1 MTSSECYDLIRRGVD
16 IEVPGLEVYY
26 DKVVLELRERATATR
41 SSSRVTRIDYCT
53 QHQLNPVSSMAAS
66 AQHVQPQSRGSEPI
80 WSPRRGR
87 PHWRKYIE
95 HHIDFKHYSPTDER
109 ESVQKKTFQK
119 WVNSHLVRVGHRIGD
134 LYVDMRDGKMLIKLL
149 EVLSG
154 ERLPRPTKGKMRIHC
169 LENVDKALQFLR
181 EQRVHLEN
189 MGSHDIV
196 DGNPRLNLGLIWTI
210 ILRFQI
216 QDITIEETDNKE
228 TKSAKDALLLWCQ
241 MKTAGY
247 NNVNVR
253 NFTTSWRDGL
263 AFNAIIHKHRPD
275 LIQFEKLHRSNPMH
289 NLNNAFNVAEEK
301 LGLTKLLDAEEITKK
316 ISKLKQETV
325 QGKRIGKVVGIAM
338 ENDAMVQEYESLTS
352 DLLQWIE
359 RTIEALGDRTFANS
373 LEGVRQQ
380 LIQFANYRTV
390 EKPPKFVEKGNLE
403 VLLFT
408 LQSRMRAANQ
418 KPYTP
423 REGKMIHDINR
434 AWERLEKSEHER
446 ELALR
451 EELIRQEKLEQLAA
465 RFNRKAQM
473 RETWLSE
480 NQRLVSQD
488 NFGFDLAAVEAAAK
502 KHEAIETDIFAY
514 HDMER
519 VMARRDNVLRLW
531 AYLLELLRAR
541 RARLE
546 LSLQLQQNFQEMLYI
561 LDSMEEIKLRLLTDD
576 YGKHLMGVEDLL
588 QKHALVVVGQSQR
601 FLEQEEGG
609 YRPCDPAITVE
620 RIQQLENAYAE
631 LVHLAVERRKRLE
644 DSRKLWQFY
653 WDMADEENWIKEK
666 EQIVSVDDIGH
677 DLTTVYLLISKHKAL
692 EADVAAHEP
701 QLMSVAGVGDEL
713 VSQGHFGADRIQ
725 ERLRDILSQW
735 NHLLDVASLRKNRLD
750 AAVRYHQLVSSEDTG
765 VDEAQVQSLLKKH
778 KDVTDE
784 LKNYAN
790 VIQQLKQQASELS
803 PEDASS
809 TEVLERLAAIDARH
823 GELAELARL
832 RKQRLLDALSLF
844 KLLAEADAADQWI
857 AEKDRMLDTML
868 PPKDIDDVE
877 IMKHRYDGF
886 DKEMN
891 ANASRVAVVNQLARQ
906 LVHVEHPQAPRIQER
921 QARLNAAWGQLR
933 DKAEA
938 KKDELKS
945 AQGVQTFHIE
955 CRETV
960 SWIEDKKRILQQTD
974 NLEMDLNGVMT
985 LQRRLSG
992 MERDLAAI
1000 QARISSLEGEANAI
1014 EEEHPE
1020 EAALIRER
1028 VLKERDSKLEEAGD
1042 LHRFLRS
1049 VDHFQAWLTKTQTD
1063 VASEDTPSSLAEAEK
1078 LLSQHQTIKEEIDNY
1093 RDEYA
1098 KMMEYGEKIT
1108 AEPSTQDDPQYM
1120 FLRERLKALREGWA
1134 ELQQMW
1140 ENRQQLLAQSLEL
1153 QLLQRDAR
1161 QAEVLL
1167 THQEL
1172 RLAKTEPPTNLE
1184 QAENMIKEHE
1194 AFLTTMEANDD
1205 KINSVVQF
1213 ANRLVEE
1220 KHFDADKIQRKA
1232 DNIEQRRAAN
1242 REKAVQQMEKLQD
1255 QLQLHQFLQDCDEL
1269 GEWVQ
1274 EKNVTAQDD
1283 TYRSAKTIHSKWTR
1297 HQAFEAEIAANKE
1310 RLFAVQNAAEDL
1322 MKQKPEFAEV
1332 ISPKMSELQ
1341 DQFENLQ
1348 TTTKDKGERLFD
1360 ANREVLIHQTCDD
1373 IDSWMNELEKQI
1385 ENTDT
1390 GTDLASVNI
1399 LMQKQQMIETQMAVK
1414 AKQVTELETQAE
1426 YLQKTV
1432 PDKMD
1437 EIKEKKKLVEHRFEQ
1452 LKAPLLDRQRQLAK
1466 KKEAFQFRRDVE
1478 DENLWVHEKMPLATS
1493 TDYGNSLFNVQMLQK
1508 KNQSLKTETDN
1519 HEPHA
1524 IEQRK
1529 NNLAQWE
1536 KAQQYLFDAN
1546 EAEAW
1551 MSEQELYMMVEDRGK
1566 DEISA
1571 QNLMKKHEIL
1581 EQAVDD
1587 YAQTI
1592 RQLGETVR
1600 QLTSEEHPLSEQIS
1614 VKQSQVDKLYAGL
1627 KDLAGERRAK
1637 LDEALRLFQLSREV
1651 DDLEQWITERELV
1664 ASSQELGQDYD
1675 HVTLLWERFKEF
1687 ARETQAVGSER
1698 VATAERIA
1706 DQMIGMGHSD
1716 NATIAQW
1723 KEGLK
1728 ETWQDLL
1735 ELIETRT
1742 QREGARRQRRAR
1754 PRRAQRRRAAT
1765 QAPHLHAGPHH
1776 AAAPVRASETARGV
1790 SDELGRDALSVG
1802 ALQRKQLLHTRD
1814 VSGVELL
1821 MNNHQ
1826 SLKAEI
1832 DTRED
1837 NFSACISLGKELLS
1851 RQHYAATDIKE
1862 KLLQLT
1868 NQRNAL
1874 LRRWEERWEN
1884 LQLSE
1889 SSELGHTID
1898 EVESLIK
1905 KHEAFEKSAAAQEDR
1920 FSALQRLTTLELREA
1935 TLWPS
1940 VQPWDKYDESTFT
1953 FQPPPPMKR
1962 NSLPSVYNYPNEPPV
1977 GAVVKEIIHKSG
1989 KYKMTEQIQP
1999 RQLTLDFSKQFAP
2012 NDSYLWTKVGNNSL
2026 STISEFSSPPI
2037 SPLKRNTL
2045 TPDIYS
2051 SVFFEYPA
2059 ESENN
2064 PCSISLSC
2072 IDFILWERLS
2082 SLHIFPNVSLLRHAS
2097 SSSSK
2102 SGSIKR
2108 FFRKWSRKSKTPEPD
2123 SVSDVAVLSL
2133 PGLTSSNKAVN
2144 DLGKDVKTI
2153 PLNSSLILLA
2163 QTRTLLYPE
2172 AEWYYTYLDSFEVK
2186 EMKRRQ
2192 EAAEAAEREKR
2203 EREAAEAA
2211 AAAAAKD
2218 QHVVSHAEASPRP
2231 ATPPAAP
2238 VPAPALTPTP
2248 PPASAAVERPGP
2260 SKQTPAK
2267 PARLSTAGSSSSPA
2281 TPSSSGKVK
2290 SRSRSKSPF
2299 RSFRWKTAKKL
2310 LAGAHHSDDEE
2321 GASPASED
2329 EGVEGTLVRK
2339 HEWESAAKRASN
2351 RSWDKVYVVA
2361 KDGRMSFYKDQKAY
2375 KSAPDQCWR
2384 GEAPLDLNGAVVE
2397 VAANYTKKKHVFRL
2411 RLAMGAEFL
2420 LQAHDDSE
2428 MSWWLEAL
2436 RARTAAPASRSHTLP
2451 APSKDEPKRRS
2462 FFTLK
2467 KKSCFTNFL
2476 HIEPLPPRSIPICRK
2491 LLDESKRRSFT
2502 LKKKFFGDNGGPIT
2516 IWDNSTE
2523 ELPRFWAEPI
2533 SRSYHEEVGMVE
2545 AEKIRSAEQLMEE
2558 NRTQDRI
2565 VASIAPI
2572 ALPEGIEL
2580 FMTFDGETGV
2590 AAGYGR
2596 TSDLSHVALR
2606 IVSTFYCRSVFGFT
2620 VTEWNMCTDGLG
2632 GVGDMTVPNL
2642 PNIFLIGFALL
2653 ALTAAYEDVVVEYH
2667 DSIVIPNAARIKAEK
2682 ERIFAQQGEVQ
2693 HSDGRIVGGAV
2704 SAVGAHPYL
2713 VKSLVTCCSSLLSQN
2728 SLVTAAH
2735 CWLDTRQQAWQF
2747 TVVLGSNWLYTGGTR
2762 IATSNVVMSQCNPFT
2777 PPSLANDVAMIY
2789 LLTNVWYSDTIQP
2802 IALPSTSQLWETFAG
2817 EWAIAAGYGKTSEA
2831 QTGIS
2836 TNSITSHV
2844 NIQVISVAQC
2854 QAVFG
2859 NWALASNICTNDAG
2873 VVGICSGDSGGPLH
2887 INHWGQNILGGL
2899 LINLLS
2905 GGLSACGSSLISQN
2919 RAVTAAHCWFD
2930 GWNQAWQFT
2939 IALGTNM
2946 LFYGGTRIATSQVV
2960 LHPQWNTATLA
2971 NDVAVIYLPQNVW
2984 YSNTIQP
2991 IALPSSSQLWETFVG
3006 EWAVAAGYG
3015 KTNDAQTGVSTNSV
3029 ISHVNIQVISVAQCQ
3044 AVFGSWAL
3052 ASNICTNGAGGV
3064 GICSGDSGGPLY
3076 INRWGQNI
3084 LVGISSFVAAAGCQL
3099 GHPSAFARVTSFHSF
3114 ITQNM

>member
-1 MTSSECYDLIRRGVD
+1 MTTDISVSRWDPSIGHGQEIIDEFEYDGGNSSSRLYERSRIKALAAECQSRSAGDMTSTECYDLIKRGVD

-26 DKVVLELRERATATR
+26 DKVVSELRGLCHLLFVPR
-41 SSSRVTRIDYCT
+41 SVLVRHYKCDLEFDIRLV
-53 QHQLNPVSSMAAS
+53 LPVSTVLSS
-66 AQHVQPQSRGSEPI
+66 ALFALGVAMKKRARAHGEAPPWLWTRPPPPL
-80 WSPRRGR
+80 WSPLRGR
-87 PHWRKYIE
+87 PHWRLLY
-95 HHIDFKHYSPTDER
+95 ER
-109 ESVQKKTFQK
+109 ENVQKKTFQK
-119 WVNSHLVRVGHRIGD
+119 WVNSHLVRVGCRIGD
-134 LYVDMRDGKMLIKLL
+134 LYVDMRDGKMLIRLL

-196 DGNPRLNLGLIWTI
+196 DGNPRLSLGLIWTI

-275 LIQFEKLHRSNPMH
+275 LVQFEKLHRNNPMH

-301 LGLTKLLDAEEITKK
+301 LGLTKLLDAEDIAVDHPDEKSIITYVVTYYHYF
-316 ISKLKQETV
+316 SKLKQETV

-338 ENDAMVQEYESLTS
+338 ENDKMMMEYESLTS

-418 KPYTP
+418 RPYAP
-423 REGKMIHDINR
+423 REGRMIHDINR
-434 AWERLEKSEHER
+434 AWERLEKAEHER

-514 HDMER
+514 EERVQAVVAVCSELQAERYHDMER
-519 VMARRDNVLRLW
+519 VCARRDNVLRLW

-561 LDSMEEIKLRLLTDD
+561 LDSMEEIKMRLLTDD

-588 QKHALVVVGQSQR
+588 QKHALVEADINVLGERVKVVVGQSQR

-666 EQIVSVDDIGH
+666 DQIVSVDDIGH

-692 EADVAAHEP
+692 QADVSAHET
-701 QLMSVAGVGDEL
+701 QLMSVAAVGDEL

-735 NHLLDVASLRKNRLD
+735 NHLLDVVALRKNRLD
-750 AAVRYHQLVSSEDTG
+750 AAVRYHQLFADADDIDNWMLDTLRLVSSEDTG

-809 TEVLERLAAIDARH
+809 AEVSARLAAIDARH
-823 GELAELARL
+823 GELAALARL

-857 AEKDRMLDTML
+857 AEKHRMLDTVL

-906 LVHVEHPQAPRIQER
+906 LIHVEHPQAPRIQER
-921 QARLNAAWGQLR
+921 QAALNHAWSTLR
-933 DKAEA
+933 EKAEA
-938 KKDELKS
+938 KKDELKA

-1000 QARISSLEGEANAI
+1000 QARIASLEAEASAI
-1014 EEEHPE
+1014 EGTHPE
-1020 EAALIRER
+1020 DAQLIRDRIAHINDNWEQLTHM
-1028 VLKERDSKLEEAGD
+1028 LKERDSKLEEAGD

-1063 VASEDTPSSLAEAEK
+1063 VASEDIPSSLSEAEK

-1093 RDEYA
+1093 KDEYA

-1167 THQEL
+1167 AHQEH

-1220 KHFDADKIQRKA
+1220 RHFDADKIQRKA
-1232 DNIEQRRAAN
+1232 ENIDSRRSAN
-1242 REKAVQQMEKLQD
+1242 REKALQQMEKLQD

-1274 EKNVTAQDD
+1274 EKNLTAQDD

-1310 RLFAVQNAAEDL
+1310 RLFAVQNAAEEL
-1322 MKQKPEFAEV
+1322 MKQKPEFVEV
-1332 ISPKMSELQ
+1332 ISPKMHELQ

-1348 TTTKDKGERLFD
+1348 TSTKEKGERLFD
-1360 ANREVLIHQTCDD
+1360 ANREVLLHQTCDD

-1390 GTDLASVNI
+1390 GTDLTSVNI

-1432 PDKMD
+1432 PDKME
-1437 EIKEKKKLVEHRFEQ
+1437 EIKEKKKTVEQRFEQ
-1452 LKAPLLDRQRQLAK
+1452 LKAPLLERQRQLAK

-1478 DENLWVHEKMPLATS
+1478 DEKLWIHEKMPLATNS
-1493 TDYGNSLFNVQMLQK
+1493 DYGNSLFNVQMLQK

-1519 HEPHA
+1519 HEPRILTVISNGQKLIDEEHEAAPEFKQLIDELTARWQELKDA
-1524 IEQRK
+1524 IENRK
-1529 NNLAQWE
+1529 NNLSQWE

-1706 DQMIGMGHSD
+1706 DQMIAMGHSD

-1742 QREGARRQRRAR
+1742 QMLAASRELHKYFHDCKDTLQR
-1754 PRRAQRRRAAT
+1754 
-1765 QAPHLHAGPHH
+1765 
-1776 AAAPVRASETARGV
+1776 VSEKARGV
-1790 SDELGRDALSVG
+1790 SDELGRDAISVG
-1802 ALQRKQLLHTRD
+1802 ALQRKHHNFMQDLSTLQQQVEAISSECSRLGASYAGDKALEITRREAEVREAWAALQAACAARRAKLEDADDLYRFLSQVRTLALWMDDVVRQMNTGEKPRD

-1832 DTRED
+1832 ETRED
-1837 NFSACISLGKELLS
+1837 NFAACISLGRELLG
-1851 RQHYAATDIKE
+1851 RQHYAAADIKD
-1862 KLLQLT
+1862 KLQQLN

-1884 LQLSE
+1884 LQLILEVYQFARDAAVAEAWLIAQEPYLMSQ
-1889 SSELGHTID
+1889 ELGHTID

-1920 FSALQRLTTLELREA
+1920 FSALQRLTTLELKEA

-1940 VQPWDKYDESTFT
+1940 ARPWDKCDESTFLYL
-1953 FQPPPPMKR
+1953 PPPVSHK
-1962 NSLPSVYNYPNEPPV
+1962 NTQIQTLEIAPSNERPV
-1977 GAVVKEIIHKSG
+1977 GEVVEDIIRNTG
-1989 KYKMTEQIQP
+1989 KYQISEKLKLKLQVNY
-1999 RQLTLDFSKQFAP
+1999 QNNEASK
-2012 NDSYLWTKVGNNSL
+2012 NDSFLWSVVTNNSL
-2026 STISEFSSPPI
+2026 STISEMSSPPMTPLK
-2037 SPLKRNTL
+2037 SPLS
-2045 TPDIYS
+2045 PDIYS
-2051 SVFFEYPA
+2051 SVFFEYPTTH
-2059 ESENN
+2059 EI
-2064 PCSISLSC
+2064 PDVRLSC

-2082 SLHIFPNVSLLRHAS
+2082 YQLVYPNVSLIRHNSTA
-2097 SSSSK
+2097 SSK

-2108 FFRKWSRKSKTPEPD
+2108 IMSKISKKMRLSDDSDKSD
-2123 SVSDVAVLSL
+2123 IAVLSL
-2133 PGLTSSNKAVN
+2133 PGLSSHSKTVN
-2144 DLGKDVKTI
+2144 DLPREVKRI
-2153 PLNSSLILLA
+2153 PLSSSLLLLF
-2163 QTRTLLYPE
+2163 QTRKLLYPE
-2172 AEWYYTYLDSFEVK
+2172 GAWYYNYLDCFEVK

-2192 EAAEAAEREKR
+2192 EAAEAAERER
-2203 EREAAEAA
+2203 LEREAA
-2211 AAAAAKD
+2211 AAAEAAR
-2218 QHVVSHAEASPRP
+2218 AEQEAQQRAAETVDAPQPHDASS
-2231 ATPPAAP
+2231 
-2238 VPAPALTPTP
+2238 PAPEPEAPPSPTPTP
-2248 PPASAAVERPGP
+2248 SPLPAQDLPRPST
-2260 SKQTPAK
+2260 SKPTPAK
-2267 PARLSTAGSSSSPA
+2267 PARLSTGGSSSTPA
-2281 TPSSSGKVK
+2281 TPSTSGKTK
-2290 SRSRSKSPF
+2290 TRSRSKSPF
-2299 RSFRWKTAKKL
+2299 RSFRWRTAKKL

-2321 GASPASED
+2321 GASPAGED
-2329 EGVEGTLVRK
+2329 EGFEGTLMRK
-2339 HEWESAAKRASN
+2339 HEWESGTKRASN
-2351 RSWDKVYVVA
+2351 RSWDKVYAVA
-2361 KDGRMSFYKDQKAY
+2361 KDGRMSFYKDQKSFRA
-2375 KSAPDQCWR
+2375 APEQTWR
-2384 GEAPLDLNGAVVE
+2384 GEPPLDLTGAVVE

-2411 RLAMGAEFL
+2411 RLGSGAEFL
-2420 LQAHDDSE
+2420 LQAHDEAE
-2428 MSWWLEAL
+2428 MGAWLGAL
-2436 RARTAAPASRSHTLP
+2436 AARLAAPAPRSHTLP
-2451 APSKDEPKRRS
+2451 APSAEPKRRS

-2467 KKSCFTNFL
+2467 KKSVQ
-2476 HIEPLPPRSIPICRK
+2476 
-2491 LLDESKRRSFT
+2491 T
-2502 LKKKFFGDNGGPIT
+2502 LTFF
-2516 IWDNSTE
+2516 
-2523 ELPRFWAEPI
+2523 
-2533 SRSYHEEVGMVE
+2533 
-2545 AEKIRSAEQLMEE
+2545 
-2558 NRTQDRI
+2558 
-2565 VASIAPI
+2565 
-2572 ALPEGIEL
+2572 
-2580 FMTFDGETGV
+2580 
-2590 AAGYGR
+2590 
-2596 TSDLSHVALR
+2596 
-2606 IVSTFYCRSVFGFT
+2606 
-2620 VTEWNMCTDGLG
+2620 
-2632 GVGDMTVPNL
+2632 
-2642 PNIFLIGFALL
+2642 
-2653 ALTAAYEDVVVEYH
+2653 
-2667 DSIVIPNAARIKAEK
+2667 
-2682 ERIFAQQGEVQ
+2682 
-2693 HSDGRIVGGAV
+2693 
-2704 SAVGAHPYL
+2704 
-2713 VKSLVTCCSSLLSQN
+2713 
-2728 SLVTAAH
+2728 
-2735 CWLDTRQQAWQF
+2735 
-2747 TVVLGSNWLYTGGTR
+2747 
-2762 IATSNVVMSQCNPFT
+2762 
-2777 PPSLANDVAMIY
+2777 
-2789 LLTNVWYSDTIQP
+2789 YSP
-2802 IALPSTSQLWETFAG
+2802 
-2817 EWAIAAGYGKTSEA
+2817 
-2831 QTGIS
+2831 
-2836 TNSITSHV
+2836 
-2844 NIQVISVAQC
+2844 
-2854 QAVFG
+2854 
-2859 NWALASNICTNDAG
+2859 
-2873 VVGICSGDSGGPLH
+2873 
-2887 INHWGQNILGGL
+2887 
-2899 LINLLS
+2899 
-2905 GGLSACGSSLISQN
+2905 
-2919 RAVTAAHCWFD
+2919 
-2930 GWNQAWQFT
+2930 
-2939 IALGTNM
+2939 
-2946 LFYGGTRIATSQVV
+2946 
-2960 LHPQWNTATLA
+2960 
-2971 NDVAVIYLPQNVW
+2971 
-2984 YSNTIQP
+2984 
-2991 IALPSSSQLWETFVG
+2991 
-3006 EWAVAAGYG
+3006 
-3015 KTNDAQTGVSTNSV
+3015 
-3029 ISHVNIQVISVAQCQ
+3029 
-3044 AVFGSWAL
+3044 
-3052 ASNICTNGAGGV
+3052 
-3064 GICSGDSGGPLY
+3064 
-3076 INRWGQNI
+3076 
-3084 LVGISSFVAAAGCQL
+3084 
-3099 GHPSAFARVTSFHSF
+3099 
-3114 ITQNM
+3114 

>member
-1 MTSSECYDLIRRGVD
+1 MTTDISVSRWDPSIGHGQELIDDFDYDGGNSSSRLYERSRIKALAAVWISTSSGSRSSRPTVVHRPLSSYRSCALPHLRVIHLIRRGLENILSNERCSYLSAAERDLKQNRRRNLDRNDFEYQKRGWDLGGHSVVSRYEICRLLKIDMRLEQIRSEDMTGRTAVSCAARPSARGFGRVTVSGERARWRMTDTRYYEMIKRGVD
-16 IEVPGLEVYY
+16 TEVPGLEHYF
-26 DKVVLELRERATATR
+26 DRVVEEYRRVGCPERCRSRRHAGLAAARVDIGAAAGAGADERCGGRAT
-41 SSSRVTRIDYCT
+41 
-53 QHQLNPVSSMAAS
+53 VSAS
-66 AQHVQPQSRGSEPI
+66 AGPAVVAAARM
-80 WSPRRGR
+80 
-87 PHWRKYIE
+87 
-95 HHIDFKHYSPTDER
+95 PTLAVDVLTLCIAYFHER

-119 WVNSHLVRVGHRIGD
+119 WVNSHLVRVGCRIGD
-134 LYVDMRDGKMLIKLL
+134 LYVDLRDGKMLITLL

-154 ERLPRPTKGKMRIHC
+154 ENLPRPTKGRMRIHC

-196 DGNPRLNLGLIWTI
+196 DGNPRLSLGLIWTI

-275 LIQFEKLHRSNPMH
+275 LVQFDRLHRSNPIH

-301 LGLTKLLDAEEITKK
+301 LGLTKLLDAEDIAVEHPDEKSIITYVVTYYHYF
-316 ISKLKQETV
+316 SKLKQETV

-338 ENDAMVQEYESLTS
+338 ENEKMMLQYESLTS

-380 LIQFANYRTV
+380 LIQFAKYRTD

-423 REGKMIHDINR
+423 REGRMIHDINR
-434 AWERLEKSEHER
+434 AWERLEKAEHER

-514 HDMER
+514 EERVQAVVAVCAELQAERYHDMER
-519 VMARRDNVLRLW
+519 VQARRDNVLRLW

-561 LDSMEEIKLRLLTDD
+561 LDSMEEIKMRLLTDD

-588 QKHALVVVGQSQR
+588 QKHALVEADINVLGERVKVVVGGCQR
-601 FLEQEEGG
+601 FLEQEGG
-609 YRPCDPAITVE
+609 YRPCDPALTVD
-620 RIQQLENAYAE
+620 RIHQLENAYAE

-692 EADVAAHEP
+692 EGDVLAHEP
-701 QLMSVAGVGDEL
+701 QLMAVAAVGDEL

-725 ERLRDILSQW
+725 DRLRDILSQW
-735 NHLLDVASLRKNRLD
+735 NHLLDLVSLRKNRLE
-750 AAVRYHQLVSSEDTG
+750 AAVRYHQLFADADDIDAWMLDTLRLVSSEDVG
-765 VDEAQVQSLLKKH
+765 RDEAQVQSLLKKH

-790 VIQQLKQQASELS
+790 IIEQLKQQASELS
-803 PEDASS
+803 PEDANSP
-809 TEVLERLAAIDARH
+809 EVRDRLAAIDARH
-823 GELAELARL
+823 GELSELARL

-844 KLLAEADAADQWI
+844 KLLAEADAAEQWI

-906 LVHVEHPQAPRIQER
+906 LLHVEHPQAPQIQER
-921 QARLNAAWGQLR
+921 QAKLNHAWSTLR
-933 DKAEA
+933 DKAES
-938 KKDELKS
+938 KKDQLKS

-974 NLEMDLNGVMT
+974 DLEMDLNGVMT

-992 MERDLAAI
+992 MERDLGAI
-1000 QARISSLEGEANAI
+1000 QARITSLEEEAQAI
-1014 EEEHPE
+1014 EHEHPD
-1020 EAALIRER
+1020 EAKLIRER
-1028 VLKERDSKLEEAGD
+1028 IALITETWQQLTQMLKERDAKLEEAGD
-1042 LHRFLRS
+1042 LHRFLRA

-1063 VASEDTPSSLAEAEK
+1063 VASEDIPSSLAEAEK

-1134 ELQQMW
+1134 ELEQMW

-1167 THQEL
+1167 AQQEH
-1172 RLAKTEPPTNLE
+1172 RLAKTEPPANLE
-1184 QAENMIKEHE
+1184 QAENMVKEHE

-1213 ANRLVEE
+1213 ANRLCEE
-1220 KHFDADKIQRKA
+1220 NHFDADKIQRKA
-1232 DNIEQRRAAN
+1232 ENIEARRNAN
-1242 REKAVQQMEKLQD
+1242 REKALQQLEKLQD
-1255 QLQLHQFLQDCDEL
+1255 QVQLHQFLQDCDEL

-1297 HQAFEAEIAANKE
+1297 HQAFEAEIGANKE
-1310 RLFAVQNAAEDL
+1310 RLFAVQKAAEEL
-1322 MKQKPEFAEV
+1322 MKQKPEFAEI
-1332 ISPKMSELQ
+1332 ISPKMHELQ

-1348 TTTKDKGERLFD
+1348 QTTKEKGERLFD
-1360 ANREVLIHQTCDD
+1360 ANREVLLHQTVDD

-1437 EIKEKKKLVEHRFEQ
+1437 EIKEKKKAVEQRFEQ
-1452 LKAPLLDRQRQLAK
+1452 LKAPLLDRQRHLAK

-1478 DENLWVHEKMPLATS
+1478 DEKLWIHEKMPLATS
-1493 TDYGNSLFNVQMLQK
+1493 TDYGNSLFHVQMLQK

-1519 HEPHA
+1519 HEPRILTVISNGQKLIDEGHEDAPEFKKLIDELSARWRELKDA
-1524 IEQRK
+1524 IDKRK

-1536 KAQQYLFDAN
+1536 KAHQYLFDAN

-1571 QNLMKKHEIL
+1571 QNLIKKHEVL
-1581 EQAVDD
+1581 EQAVED

-1600 QLTSEEHPLSEQIS
+1600 HLTAEEHPLSEQIS

-1637 LDEALRLFQLSREV
+1637 LDEALRLFQLKREV

-1664 ASSQELGQDYD
+1664 ASSQELGQDYE

-1706 DQMIGMGHSD
+1706 DQMIAMGHSD

-1742 QREGARRQRRAR
+1742 QMLSASRELHKYFHDCKDTLQR
-1754 PRRAQRRRAAT
+1754 
-1765 QAPHLHAGPHH
+1765 
-1776 AAAPVRASETARGV
+1776 VNEKARGV
-1790 SDELGRDALSVG
+1790 SEELGRDAMSVG
-1802 ALQRKQLLHTRD
+1802 ALQRKHHNFMQDLSTLHQQVEAISAECARLVASYAGDKAAEITRREAEVVEAWAALQAACGARKAKLEDADDLYRFLNQVRNLTIWMDDVVRQMNTGEKPRD

-1832 DTRED
+1832 DARED
-1837 NFSACISLGKELLS
+1837 NFSACIALGKELLA
-1851 RQHYAATDIKE
+1851 RQHYASADIKD
-1862 KLLQLT
+1862 KLLLLT

-1884 LQLSE
+1884 LQLILEVYQFARDAAVAEAWLIAQEPYLMSQ
-1889 SSELGHTID
+1889 ELGHTID

-1920 FSALQRLTTLELREA
+1920 FSALQRLTTLEKKQLQMVWSSDLSWNTCNMSFEPTPPPVDYPILSKKKKRTESIEKTQAQVVQQIVTSSDKFYMPKQYLKTYTSSGNRILYPEGITSPDREECLRKNDSFLWSTIPLGKPSVADSDSEA
-1935 TLWPS
+1935 T
-1940 VQPWDKYDESTFT
+1940 
-1953 FQPPPPMKR
+1953 
-1962 NSLPSVYNYPNEPPV
+1962 
-1977 GAVVKEIIHKSG
+1977 
-1989 KYKMTEQIQP
+1989 MTP
-1999 RQLTLDFSKQFAP
+1999 T
-2012 NDSYLWTKVGNNSL
+2012 
-2026 STISEFSSPPI
+2026 
-2037 SPLKRNTL
+2037 
-2045 TPDIYS
+2045 TPDIYAP
-2051 SVFFEYPA
+2051 VFFEYPPHDDSN
-2059 ESENN
+2059 EER
-2064 PCSISLSC
+2064 LHC
-2072 IDFILWERLS
+2072 IDFILWERLWYLNIQPIAS
-2082 SLHIFPNVSLLRHAS
+2082 FVKHKS
-2097 SSSSK
+2097 SSSST
-2102 SGSIKR
+2102 SGSLKR
-2108 FFRKWSRKSKTPEPD
+2108 ALKSPLKMLKHALGST
-2123 SVSDVAVLSL
+2123 SNVSDVAVLSL
-2133 PGLTSSNKAVN
+2133 SDGISGSSKNIGDFHSEVKRVP
-2144 DLGKDVKTI
+2144 LG
-2153 PLNSSLILLA
+2153 SSILLLS
-2163 QTRTLLYPE
+2163 QIRNLLTPD
-2172 AEWYYTYLDSFEVK
+2172 AAWYFNYLDSFEVK
-2186 EMKRRQ
+2186 EMRRRQ
-2192 EAAEAAEREKR
+2192 EAAEAAERERR

-2211 AAAAAKD
+2211 AAAAAAAAQD
-2218 QHVVSHAEASPRP
+2218 TTDRAASPPQAQPQVVRRTSTK
-2231 ATPPAAP
+2231 ATEKAQ
-2238 VPAPALTPTP
+2238 
-2248 PPASAAVERPGP
+2248 ERPHSQPGN
-2260 SKQTPAK
+2260 AH
-2267 PARLSTAGSSSSPA
+2267 RLA
-2281 TPSSSGKVK
+2281 
-2290 SRSRSKSPF
+2290 RSR
-2299 RSFRWKTAKKL
+2299 RMHMR
-2310 LAGAHHSDDEE
+2310 
-2321 GASPASED
+2321 ASP
-2329 EGVEGTLVRK
+2329 L
-2339 HEWESAAKRASN
+2339 
-2351 RSWDKVYVVA
+2351 
-2361 KDGRMSFYKDQKAY
+2361 
-2375 KSAPDQCWR
+2375 
-2384 GEAPLDLNGAVVE
+2384 
-2397 VAANYTKKKHVFRL
+2397 
-2411 RLAMGAEFL
+2411 
-2420 LQAHDDSE
+2420 
-2428 MSWWLEAL
+2428 L
-2436 RARTAAPASRSHTLP
+2436 RART
-2451 APSKDEPKRRS
+2451 
-2462 FFTLK
+2462 
-2467 KKSCFTNFL
+2467 
-2476 HIEPLPPRSIPICRK
+2476 
-2491 LLDESKRRSFT
+2491 
-2502 LKKKFFGDNGGPIT
+2502 
-2516 IWDNSTE
+2516 
-2523 ELPRFWAEPI
+2523 
-2533 SRSYHEEVGMVE
+2533 
-2545 AEKIRSAEQLMEE
+2545 
-2558 NRTQDRI
+2558 
-2565 VASIAPI
+2565 
-2572 ALPEGIEL
+2572 
-2580 FMTFDGETGV
+2580 
-2590 AAGYGR
+2590 
-2596 TSDLSHVALR
+2596 
-2606 IVSTFYCRSVFGFT
+2606 
-2620 VTEWNMCTDGLG
+2620 
-2632 GVGDMTVPNL
+2632 
-2642 PNIFLIGFALL
+2642 
-2653 ALTAAYEDVVVEYH
+2653 
-2667 DSIVIPNAARIKAEK
+2667 
-2682 ERIFAQQGEVQ
+2682 
-2693 HSDGRIVGGAV
+2693 
-2704 SAVGAHPYL
+2704 
-2713 VKSLVTCCSSLLSQN
+2713 
-2728 SLVTAAH
+2728 
-2735 CWLDTRQQAWQF
+2735 
-2747 TVVLGSNWLYTGGTR
+2747 
-2762 IATSNVVMSQCNPFT
+2762 
-2777 PPSLANDVAMIY
+2777 
-2789 LLTNVWYSDTIQP
+2789 
-2802 IALPSTSQLWETFAG
+2802 
-2817 EWAIAAGYGKTSEA
+2817 
-2831 QTGIS
+2831 
-2836 TNSITSHV
+2836 
-2844 NIQVISVAQC
+2844 
-2854 QAVFG
+2854 
-2859 NWALASNICTNDAG
+2859 
-2873 VVGICSGDSGGPLH
+2873 
-2887 INHWGQNILGGL
+2887 
-2899 LINLLS
+2899 
-2905 GGLSACGSSLISQN
+2905 
-2919 RAVTAAHCWFD
+2919 
-2930 GWNQAWQFT
+2930 
-2939 IALGTNM
+2939 
-2946 LFYGGTRIATSQVV
+2946 
-2960 LHPQWNTATLA
+2960 
-2971 NDVAVIYLPQNVW
+2971 
-2984 YSNTIQP
+2984 
-2991 IALPSSSQLWETFVG
+2991 
-3006 EWAVAAGYG
+3006 
-3015 KTNDAQTGVSTNSV
+3015 
-3029 ISHVNIQVISVAQCQ
+3029 
-3044 AVFGSWAL
+3044 
-3052 ASNICTNGAGGV
+3052 
-3064 GICSGDSGGPLY
+3064 
-3076 INRWGQNI
+3076 
-3084 LVGISSFVAAAGCQL
+3084 
-3099 GHPSAFARVTSFHSF
+3099 
-3114 ITQNM
+3114 

>member
-1 MTSSECYDLIRRGVD
+1 MTTDISVSRWDPSIGHGQEIIDEIEYDG
-16 IEVPGLEVYY
+16 GN
-26 DKVVLELRERATATR
+26 
-41 SSSRVTRIDYCT
+41 SSSRLFERSRIKA
-53 QHQLNPVSSMAAS
+53 LA
-66 AQHVQPQSRGSEPI
+66 
-80 WSPRRGR
+80 
-87 PHWRKYIE
+87 
-95 HHIDFKHYSPTDER
+95 DER

-119 WVNSHLVRVGHRIGD
+119 WVNSHLVRVGCRIND
-134 LYVDMRDGKMLIKLL
+134 LNVDMRDGKMLIKLL

-196 DGNPRLNLGLIWTI
+196 DGNARLNLGLIWTI

-275 LIQFEKLHRSNPMH
+275 LIQFEKLHRSNHIH

-301 LGLTKLLDAEEITKK
+301 LGLTKLLDAEDIAVEHPDERSIITYVVTYYHYF
-316 ISKLKQETV
+316 SKMKQETV

-338 ENDAMVQEYESLTS
+338 ENEKMMQEYESLTS

-423 REGKMIHDINR
+423 REGRMIHDINR
-434 AWERLEKSEHER
+434 AWERLEKAEHER

-514 HDMER
+514 EERVQAVVAVCSELQAERYHDMER
-519 VMARRDNVLRLW
+519 VCARRDNVLRLW

-561 LDSMEEIKLRLLTDD
+561 LDSMEEIKMRLLTDD

-588 QKHALVVVGQSQR
+588 QKHALVEADINVLGERVKVVVGQSQR

-692 EADVAAHEP
+692 EADVLAHEP
-701 QLMSVAGVGDEL
+701 QLMSVAAVGDEL
-713 VSQGHFGADRIQ
+713 ISQGHFGADRIQ

-735 NHLLDVASLRKNRLD
+735 NHLLDVVSLRKNRLD
-750 AAVRYHQLVSSEDTG
+750 AAVRYHQLFADADDIDNWMLDTLRLVSSEDTG

-784 LKNYAN
+784 LKHYAN

-803 PEDASS
+803 PEDANSG
-809 TEVLERLAAIDARH
+809 EVRERLAAIDARH

-832 RKQRLLDALSLF
+832 RKQRLLDALSLC

-906 LVHVEHPQAPRIQER
+906 LIHVEHPQAPAIQER
-921 QARLNAAWGQLR
+921 QAALNQAWSSLR
-933 DKAEA
+933 EKAEG
-938 KKDELKS
+938 KKDDLKS
-945 AQGVQTFHIE
+945 AQGVQTFYIE

-1000 QARISSLEGEANAI
+1000 QARITSLENEASAI
-1014 EEEHPE
+1014 EDEHPD
-1020 EAALIRER
+1020 EARLIRDR
-1028 VLKERDSKLEEAGD
+1028 IHTITDNWDQLTQMLKERDAKLEEAGD

-1063 VASEDTPSSLAEAEK
+1063 VASEDIPGSLPEAEK

-1093 RDEYA
+1093 KDEYA

-1108 AEPSTQDDPQYM
+1108 ADPSTQDDPQYM

-1140 ENRQQLLAQSLEL
+1140 ENRQQLLTQSLEL

-1167 THQEL
+1167 AHQEH
-1172 RLAKTEPPTNLE
+1172 RLVKAEPPANLE
-1184 QAENMIKEHE
+1184 QAENTIKEHE

-1220 KHFDADKIQRKA
+1220 RHFDADKIQRKA
-1232 DNIEQRRAAN
+1232 ESIRARRDSN
-1242 REKAVQQMEKLQD
+1242 REKALQQMEKLQD

-1310 RLFAVQNAAEDL
+1310 RLFAVQNAAEEL
-1322 MKQKPEFAEV
+1322 MKQKPEFVEV
-1332 ISPKMSELQ
+1332 ISPKMHELQ

-1348 TTTKDKGERLFD
+1348 TTTKEKGERLFD
-1360 ANREVLIHQTCDD
+1360 ANREVLLHQTCDD

-1432 PDKMD
+1432 PDKME
-1437 EIKEKKKLVEHRFEQ
+1437 EIKEKKKSVEQRFEQ
-1452 LKAPLLDRQRQLAK
+1452 LKAPLLDRQRHLAK

-1478 DENLWVHEKMPLATS
+1478 DEKLWIHEKMPLATS

-1519 HEPHA
+1519 HEPRILTVISNGQKLIDEGHEDAPEFKNLIEELTARWRELKDA
-1524 IEQRK
+1524 IDQRK
-1529 NNLAQWE
+1529 DNLAQWE

-1687 ARETQAVGSER
+1687 ARETQSVGSER

-1706 DQMIGMGHSD
+1706 DQMIAMGHSD

-1723 KEGLK
+1723 KEGLR

-1735 ELIETRT
+1735 ELIDTRT
-1742 QREGARRQRRAR
+1742 QMLAASRELHKYFHDCKDTLQR
-1754 PRRAQRRRAAT
+1754 
-1765 QAPHLHAGPHH
+1765 
-1776 AAAPVRASETARGV
+1776 VNEKARGV
-1790 SDELGRDALSVG
+1790 SEELGRDAISVG
-1802 ALQRKQLLHTRD
+1802 ALQRKHHNFMQDLSTLQQQVEAISSECARLGASYAGDKAAEITRREAEVSDAWRALHAVCAARRDKLEDADQLYRFLSQVRDLTLWMDDVVRSMNTGEKPRD

-1832 DTRED
+1832 ETRED
-1837 NFSACISLGKELLS
+1837 KFTACIGLGRELLA
-1851 RQHYAATDIKE
+1851 RQHYASPDIRD

-1884 LQLSE
+1884 LQLILEVYQFARDAAVAEAWLIAQEPYLMSQ
-1889 SSELGHTID
+1889 ELGHTID

-1920 FSALQRLTTLELREA
+1920 FSALQRLTTLEMNAA
-1935 TLWPS
+1935 TLWPTA
-1940 VQPWDKYDESTFT
+1940 QPWDKCDESSFV
-1953 FQPPPPMKR
+1953 FHFPPSKR
-1962 NSLPSVYNYPNEPPV
+1962 EKPSLKIATKTIRPV
-1977 GAVVKEIIHKSG
+1977 GEVVYDIINTNDRFKLPEKFNKRSLNLNYSQ
-1989 KYKMTEQIQP
+1989 KPVTK
-1999 RQLTLDFSKQFAP
+1999 
-2012 NDSYLWTKVGNNSL
+2012 NDSYLWSVVTNNSL
-2026 STISEFSSPPI
+2026 STISETSSPPM
-2037 SPLKRNTL
+2037 SPLRGPL
-2045 TPDIYS
+2045 SPEIYS
-2051 SVFFEYPA
+2051 SIFFEYT
-2059 ESENN
+2059 SENDRSN
-2064 PCSISLSC
+2064 EKLSS
-2072 IDFILWERLS
+2072 IDFLLWERLS
-2082 SLHIFPNVSLLRHAS
+2082 YQHVYPNVSLLRPARSHS
-2097 SSSSK
+2097 ESSSK
-2102 SGSIKR
+2102 SGSIKGLMKR
-2108 FFRKWSRKSKTPEPD
+2108 LSRRKKSID
-2123 SVSDVAVLSL
+2123 SEQKADIAVLSL
-2133 PGLTSSNKAVN
+2133 PGLTSSMKAVN
-2144 DLGKDVKTI
+2144 DLGKEVKVI
-2153 PLNSSLILLA
+2153 PLSSSLLLLS
-2163 QTRTLLYPE
+2163 QTRSLLFPE
-2172 AEWYYTYLDSFEVK
+2172 GAWYYNYLDSFEVK

-2192 EAAEAAEREKR
+2192 EAAEAAERER
-2203 EREAAEAA
+2203 QEREAEEAA
-2211 AAAAAKD
+2211 AAQAARDAVD
-2218 QHVVSHAEASPRP
+2218 RAAEPEPQPHVVRRTSTKAAEKAQ
-2231 ATPPAAP
+2231 
-2238 VPAPALTPTP
+2238 
-2248 PPASAAVERPGP
+2248 ERP
-2260 SKQTPAK
+2260 
-2267 PARLSTAGSSSSPA
+2267 
-2281 TPSSSGKVK
+2281 
-2290 SRSRSKSPF
+2290 
-2299 RSFRWKTAKKL
+2299 
-2310 LAGAHHSDDEE
+2310 HSQPE
-2321 GASPASED
+2321 GASPAGED

-2375 KSAPDQCWR
+2375 KSAPEQHWR
-2384 GEAPLDLNGAVVE
+2384 GEPPLDLNGAVVE

-2411 RLAMGAEFL
+2411 RLSSGAEFL
-2420 LQAHDDSE
+2420 LQAHDEAE
-2428 MSWWLEAL
+2428 MAQWLDAL
-2436 RARTAAPASRSHTLP
+2436 RARAAAPAPRSHTLP
-2451 APSKDEPKRRS
+2451 AHHAAEPKRRS

-2467 KKSCFTNFL
+2467 KN
-2476 HIEPLPPRSIPICRK
+2476 
-2491 LLDESKRRSFT
+2491 
-2502 LKKKFFGDNGGPIT
+2502 
-2516 IWDNSTE
+2516 
-2523 ELPRFWAEPI
+2523 
-2533 SRSYHEEVGMVE
+2533 
-2545 AEKIRSAEQLMEE
+2545 
-2558 NRTQDRI
+2558 
-2565 VASIAPI
+2565 
-2572 ALPEGIEL
+2572 
-2580 FMTFDGETGV
+2580 
-2590 AAGYGR
+2590 
-2596 TSDLSHVALR
+2596 
-2606 IVSTFYCRSVFGFT
+2606 
-2620 VTEWNMCTDGLG
+2620 
-2632 GVGDMTVPNL
+2632 
-2642 PNIFLIGFALL
+2642 
-2653 ALTAAYEDVVVEYH
+2653 
-2667 DSIVIPNAARIKAEK
+2667 
-2682 ERIFAQQGEVQ
+2682 
-2693 HSDGRIVGGAV
+2693 
-2704 SAVGAHPYL
+2704 
-2713 VKSLVTCCSSLLSQN
+2713 
-2728 SLVTAAH
+2728 
-2735 CWLDTRQQAWQF
+2735 
-2747 TVVLGSNWLYTGGTR
+2747 
-2762 IATSNVVMSQCNPFT
+2762 
-2777 PPSLANDVAMIY
+2777 
-2789 LLTNVWYSDTIQP
+2789 
-2802 IALPSTSQLWETFAG
+2802 
-2817 EWAIAAGYGKTSEA
+2817 
-2831 QTGIS
+2831 
-2836 TNSITSHV
+2836 
-2844 NIQVISVAQC
+2844 
-2854 QAVFG
+2854 
-2859 NWALASNICTNDAG
+2859 
-2873 VVGICSGDSGGPLH
+2873 
-2887 INHWGQNILGGL
+2887 
-2899 LINLLS
+2899 
-2905 GGLSACGSSLISQN
+2905 
-2919 RAVTAAHCWFD
+2919 
-2930 GWNQAWQFT
+2930 
-2939 IALGTNM
+2939 
-2946 LFYGGTRIATSQVV
+2946 
-2960 LHPQWNTATLA
+2960 
-2971 NDVAVIYLPQNVW
+2971 
-2984 YSNTIQP
+2984 
-2991 IALPSSSQLWETFVG
+2991 
-3006 EWAVAAGYG
+3006 
-3015 KTNDAQTGVSTNSV
+3015 
-3029 ISHVNIQVISVAQCQ
+3029 
-3044 AVFGSWAL
+3044 
-3052 ASNICTNGAGGV
+3052 
-3064 GICSGDSGGPLY
+3064 
-3076 INRWGQNI
+3076 
-3084 LVGISSFVAAAGCQL
+3084 
-3099 GHPSAFARVTSFHSF
+3099 
-3114 ITQNM
+3114 

>member
-1 MTSSECYDLIRRGVD
+1 MTTDISVSRWDPTIGRTSGQEIIDEIEYDG
-16 IEVPGLEVYY
+16 GN
-26 DKVVLELRERATATR
+26 
-41 SSSRVTRIDYCT
+41 SSSRLFERSRIKA
-53 QHQLNPVSSMAAS
+53 LA
-66 AQHVQPQSRGSEPI
+66 
-80 WSPRRGR
+80 
-87 PHWRKYIE
+87 
-95 HHIDFKHYSPTDER
+95 DER
-109 ESVQKKTFQK
+109 QSVQKKTFQK
-119 WVNSHLVRVGHRIGD
+119 WVNSHLVRVGCRISD

-275 LIQFEKLHRSNPMH
+275 LIQFEKLHRNNPMH
-289 NLNNAFNVAEEK
+289 NLNNAFNVAEDK
-301 LGLTKLLDAEEITKK
+301 LGLTKLLDAEDIAVEHPDEKSIITYVVTYYHYF
-316 ISKLKQETV
+316 SKMKQETV

-338 ENDAMVQEYESLTS
+338 ENDKMMQEYESLTS

-423 REGKMIHDINR
+423 REGRMIHDINR
-434 AWERLEKSEHER
+434 AWERLEKAEHER

-514 HDMER
+514 EERVQAVVAVCGELQAERYHDMER
-519 VMARRDNVLRLW
+519 VCARRDNVLRLW

-561 LDSMEEIKLRLLTDD
+561 LDSMEEIKMRLLTDD

-588 QKHALVVVGQSQR
+588 QKHALLEADINVLGERVKVVVGQSQR

-692 EADVAAHEP
+692 EADVHAHEP
-701 QLMSVAGVGDEL
+701 QLMSVAAVGDEL

-735 NHLLDVASLRKNRLD
+735 NHLLDVVSLRKVRLD
-750 AAVRYHQLVSSEDTG
+750 AAVRYHQLFADADDIDNWMLDTLRLVSSEDTG

-784 LKNYAN
+784 LKHYAN

-809 TEVLERLAAIDARH
+809 PEVRERLGAMDAR
-823 GELAELARL
+823 LNDLSELARL
-832 RKQRLLDALSLF
+832 RKQRLLDALSLH
-844 KLLAEADAADQWI
+844 KLLGEADAADQWI
-857 AEKDRMLDTML
+857 AEKDRMLDTMH

-906 LVHVEHPQAPRIQER
+906 LIHVEHPEAPRIQER
-921 QARLNAAWGQLR
+921 QTKLNQAWSELR
-933 DKAEA
+933 EKAEA

-945 AQGVQTFHIE
+945 AQGVQTFYIE
-955 CRETV
+955 CGETV

-1000 QARISSLEGEANAI
+1000 QARITSLEDEASAI
-1014 EEEHPE
+1014 EGDHPD
-1020 EAALIRER
+1020 EARLIRDRIETISGNWEQLTQM
-1028 VLKERDSKLEEAGD
+1028 LKERDAKLEEAGD

-1049 VDHFQAWLTKTQTD
+1049 VDHFQTWLTKTQTD
-1063 VASEDTPSSLAEAEK
+1063 VASEDIPSSLPEAEK

-1093 RDEYA
+1093 KDEYA
-1098 KMMEYGEKIT
+1098 KMMEYGQKIT
-1108 AEPSTQDDPQYM
+1108 AEPSTADDPQYM
-1120 FLRERLKALREGWA
+1120 FLRERLKALGEGWA

-1140 ENRQQLLAQSLEL
+1140 ENRQHLLAQSLEL

-1167 THQEL
+1167 AHQEH

-1184 QAENMIKEHE
+1184 QAENTIKEHE

-1220 KHFDADKIQRKA
+1220 RHFDADKIQRKA
-1232 DNIEQRRAAN
+1232 ESIRARRDSN
-1242 REKAVQQMEKLQD
+1242 REKALQQLEKLQD

-1269 GEWVQ
+1269 AEWVQ

-1310 RLFAVQNAAEDL
+1310 RLYAVQNAAEEL
-1322 MKQKPEFAEV
+1322 MKQKPEFVEI
-1332 ISPKMSELQ
+1332 ISPKMQELQ

-1360 ANREVLIHQTCDD
+1360 ANREVLLHQTCDD

-1432 PDKMD
+1432 PDKME
-1437 EIKEKKKLVEHRFEQ
+1437 EIKEKKKSVEQRFEQ
-1452 LKAPLLDRQRQLAK
+1452 LKAPLLDRQNQLAK

-1478 DENLWVHEKMPLATS
+1478 DEKLWIHEKMPVATS

-1508 KNQSLKTETDN
+1508 KNQSLRTETDN
-1519 HEPHA
+1519 HEPRILTVISNGQKLIDEGHEDTPEFKKLIDELSARWRELKDA

-1529 NNLAQWE
+1529 ENLSQWE
-1536 KAQQYLFDAN
+1536 KAHQYLFDAN

-1571 QNLMKKHEIL
+1571 QNLIKKHEIL

-1587 YAQTI
+1587 YANTI

-1627 KDLAGERRAK
+1627 KDLAGERRGK

-1664 ASSQELGQDYD
+1664 ASSQELGQDYE

-1706 DQMIGMGHSD
+1706 DQMIAMGHSD

-1735 ELIETRT
+1735 ELIDTRT
-1742 QREGARRQRRAR
+1742 QMLAASRELHKYFHDCKDTLQR
-1754 PRRAQRRRAAT
+1754 
-1765 QAPHLHAGPHH
+1765 
-1776 AAAPVRASETARGV
+1776 VNEKARGV
-1790 SDELGRDALSVG
+1790 SDELGRDALSVS
-1802 ALQRKQLLHTRD
+1802 ALQRKHHNFMQDLSTLHTQVEAIKSECARLGASYAGEKAAEISRRAGEVAAAWDALQAACAARRDKLDHADQLYRFLAQVRTLLRWMDDLVRSMNTGEKPRD

-1832 DTRED
+1832 EAREE
-1837 NFSACISLGKELLS
+1837 NFTSCIALGRELLA
-1851 RQHYAATDIKE
+1851 RQHYASADIRD
-1862 KLLQLT
+1862 KLHALT
-1868 NQRNAL
+1868 EQRNAL

-1884 LQLSE
+1884 LQLILE
-1889 SSELGHTID
+1889 VYQFARDAAVAEAWLIAQEPYLMCQELGHTID

-1920 FSALQRLTTLELREA
+1920 FSALTRLTT
-1935 TLWPS
+1935 
-1940 VQPWDKYDESTFT
+1940 
-1953 FQPPPPMKR
+1953 
-1962 NSLPSVYNYPNEPPV
+1962 
-1977 GAVVKEIIHKSG
+1977 
-1989 KYKMTEQIQP
+1989 
-1999 RQLTLDFSKQFAP
+1999 
-2012 NDSYLWTKVGNNSL
+2012 
-2026 STISEFSSPPI
+2026 
-2037 SPLKRNTL
+2037 
-2045 TPDIYS
+2045 
-2051 SVFFEYPA
+2051 
-2059 ESENN
+2059 
-2064 PCSISLSC
+2064 
-2072 IDFILWERLS
+2072 
-2082 SLHIFPNVSLLRHAS
+2082 
-2097 SSSSK
+2097 
-2102 SGSIKR
+2102 
-2108 FFRKWSRKSKTPEPD
+2108 
-2123 SVSDVAVLSL
+2123 
-2133 PGLTSSNKAVN
+2133 
-2144 DLGKDVKTI
+2144 
-2153 PLNSSLILLA
+2153 
-2163 QTRTLLYPE
+2163 
-2172 AEWYYTYLDSFEVK
+2172 FEVK

-2192 EAAEAAEREKR
+2192 EAAEAAERERR
-2203 EREAAEAA
+2203 EREEAEAA
-2211 AAAAAKD
+2211 AAAAQDAVD
-2218 QHVVSHAEASPRP
+2218 RAASPEPPQPEASSKS
-2231 ATPPAAP
+2231 APPP
-2238 VPAPALTPTP
+2238 EPAPSDNTRIVPDTP
-2248 PPASAAVERPGP
+2248 PPTSPST

-2267 PARLSTAGSSSSPA
+2267 PARASMAGTSSSPA

-2299 RSFRWKTAKKL
+2299 RSFRWRTAKKL
-2310 LAGAHHSDDEE
+2310 LSGTHHSDDEE
-2321 GASPASED
+2321 GASPGSED
-2329 EGVEGTLVRK
+2329 EGVEGMLVRK

-2351 RSWDKVYVVA
+2351 RSWDKVFVVA
-2361 KDGRMSFYKDQKAY
+2361 KDGRMSFYKDAKAY
-2375 KSAPDQCWR
+2375 KSAPDQHWR

-2397 VAANYTKKKHVFRL
+2397 QATNYTKKKHVFRL
-2411 RLAMGAEFL
+2411 RLSSGAEFL
-2420 LQAHDDSE
+2420 LQAPEEAE
-2428 MSWWLEAL
+2428 MSWWVESL
-2436 RARTAAPASRSHTLP
+2436 RARTAAPAPRSHTLP
-2451 APSKDEPKRRS
+2451 APAPHEPKRRS

-2467 KKSCFTNFL
+2467 KKSV
-2476 HIEPLPPRSIPICRK
+2476 R
-2491 LLDESKRRSFT
+2491 T
-2502 LKKKFFGDNGGPIT
+2502 L
-2516 IWDNSTE
+2516 
-2523 ELPRFWAEPI
+2523 
-2533 SRSYHEEVGMVE
+2533 SY
-2545 AEKIRSAEQLMEE
+2545 
-2558 NRTQDRI
+2558 
-2565 VASIAPI
+2565 
-2572 ALPEGIEL
+2572 L
-2580 FMTFDGETGV
+2580 F
-2590 AAGYGR
+2590 
-2596 TSDLSHVALR
+2596 S
-2606 IVSTFYCRSVFGFT
+2606 
-2620 VTEWNMCTDGLG
+2620 
-2632 GVGDMTVPNL
+2632 P
-2642 PNIFLIGFALL
+2642 
-2653 ALTAAYEDVVVEYH
+2653 
-2667 DSIVIPNAARIKAEK
+2667 
-2682 ERIFAQQGEVQ
+2682 
-2693 HSDGRIVGGAV
+2693 
-2704 SAVGAHPYL
+2704 
-2713 VKSLVTCCSSLLSQN
+2713 
-2728 SLVTAAH
+2728 
-2735 CWLDTRQQAWQF
+2735 
-2747 TVVLGSNWLYTGGTR
+2747 
-2762 IATSNVVMSQCNPFT
+2762 
-2777 PPSLANDVAMIY
+2777 
-2789 LLTNVWYSDTIQP
+2789 
-2802 IALPSTSQLWETFAG
+2802 
-2817 EWAIAAGYGKTSEA
+2817 
-2831 QTGIS
+2831 
-2836 TNSITSHV
+2836 
-2844 NIQVISVAQC
+2844 
-2854 QAVFG
+2854 
-2859 NWALASNICTNDAG
+2859 
-2873 VVGICSGDSGGPLH
+2873 
-2887 INHWGQNILGGL
+2887 
-2899 LINLLS
+2899 
-2905 GGLSACGSSLISQN
+2905 
-2919 RAVTAAHCWFD
+2919 
-2930 GWNQAWQFT
+2930 
-2939 IALGTNM
+2939 
-2946 LFYGGTRIATSQVV
+2946 
-2960 LHPQWNTATLA
+2960 
-2971 NDVAVIYLPQNVW
+2971 
-2984 YSNTIQP
+2984 
-2991 IALPSSSQLWETFVG
+2991 
-3006 EWAVAAGYG
+3006 
-3015 KTNDAQTGVSTNSV
+3015 
-3029 ISHVNIQVISVAQCQ
+3029 
-3044 AVFGSWAL
+3044 
-3052 ASNICTNGAGGV
+3052 
-3064 GICSGDSGGPLY
+3064 
-3076 INRWGQNI
+3076 
-3084 LVGISSFVAAAGCQL
+3084 
-3099 GHPSAFARVTSFHSF
+3099 
-3114 ITQNM
+3114 

>member
-1 MTSSECYDLIRRGVD
+1 MTTDISVSRWDPSIGHGQEIIDEFEYDG
-16 IEVPGLEVYY
+16 GN
-26 DKVVLELRERATATR
+26 
-41 SSSRVTRIDYCT
+41 SSSRLYERSRIKA
-53 QHQLNPVSSMAAS
+53 LA
-66 AQHVQPQSRGSEPI
+66 
-80 WSPRRGR
+80 
-87 PHWRKYIE
+87 
-95 HHIDFKHYSPTDER
+95 DER
-109 ESVQKKTFQK
+109 ENVQKKTFQK
-119 WVNSHLVRVGHRIGD
+119 WVNSHLVRVGCRIGD
-134 LYVDMRDGKMLIKLL
+134 LYVDMRDGKMLIRLL

-275 LIQFEKLHRSNPMH
+275 LVQFEKLHRNNPMH

-301 LGLTKLLDAEEITKK
+301 LGLTKLLDAEDIAVDHPDEKSIITYVVTYYHYF
-316 ISKLKQETV
+316 SKLKQETV

-338 ENDAMVQEYESLTS
+338 ENDKMIMEYESLTS

-418 KPYTP
+418 RPYTP
-423 REGKMIHDINR
+423 REGRMIHDINR
-434 AWERLEKSEHER
+434 AWERLEKAEHER

-514 HDMER
+514 EER
-519 VMARRDNVLRLW
+519 VQAVVAVCSELQAERYHDIERVCARRDNVLRLW

-561 LDSMEEIKLRLLTDD
+561 LDSMEEIKMRLLTDD

-588 QKHALVVVGQSQR
+588 QKHALVEADINVLGERVKVVVGQSQR

-609 YRPCDPAITVE
+609 YRP
-620 RIQQLENAYAE
+620 L
-631 LVHLAVERRKRLE
+631 
-644 DSRKLWQFY
+644 
-653 WDMADEENWIKEK
+653 
-666 EQIVSVDDIGH
+666 
-677 DLTTVYLLISKHKAL
+677 YLLISKHKAL
-692 EADVAAHEP
+692 QADVSAHEA
-701 QLMSVAGVGDEL
+701 QLMSVAAVGDEL

-735 NHLLDVASLRKNRLD
+735 NHLLDVVALRKNRLD
-750 AAVRYHQLVSSEDTG
+750 AAVRYHQLFADADDIDTWMLDTLRLVSSEDTG

-809 TEVLERLAAIDARH
+809 AEVSARLAAIDARH
-823 GELAELARL
+823 GELAALARL

-857 AEKDRMLDTML
+857 AEKDRMLDTVL

-906 LVHVEHPQAPRIQER
+906 LIHVEHPQAPRIQER
-921 QARLNAAWGQLR
+921 QAALNHAWSTLR
-933 DKAEA
+933 EKAEA
-938 KKDELKS
+938 KKDELKA

-1000 QARISSLEGEANAI
+1000 QARIASLEAEASAI
-1014 EEEHPE
+1014 EGTHPE
-1020 EAALIRER
+1020 EAQLIRDRIAHINDNWEQLTHM
-1028 VLKERDSKLEEAGD
+1028 LKERDSKLEEAGD

-1063 VASEDTPSSLAEAEK
+1063 VASKDIPSSLSEAEK

-1093 RDEYA
+1093 KDEYA

-1167 THQEL
+1167 AHQEH

-1220 KHFDADKIQRKA
+1220 RHFDADKIQRKA
-1232 DNIEQRRAAN
+1232 ENIDARRSAN
-1242 REKAVQQMEKLQD
+1242 REKALQQMEKLQD

-1274 EKNVTAQDD
+1274 EKNLTAQDD

-1310 RLFAVQNAAEDL
+1310 RLFAVQNAAEEL
-1322 MKQKPEFAEV
+1322 MKQKPEFVEV
-1332 ISPKMSELQ
+1332 ISPKMHELQ

-1348 TTTKDKGERLFD
+1348 TSTKEKGERLFD
-1360 ANREVLIHQTCDD
+1360 ANREVLLHQTCDD

-1390 GTDLASVNI
+1390 GTDLTSVNI

-1432 PDKMD
+1432 PDKME
-1437 EIKEKKKLVEHRFEQ
+1437 EIKEKKKTVEQRFEQ
-1452 LKAPLLDRQRQLAK
+1452 LKAPLLERQRQLAK

-1478 DENLWVHEKMPLATS
+1478 DEKLWIHEKMPLAMNS
-1493 TDYGNSLFNVQMLQK
+1493 DFGHSLFNVQMLQK

-1519 HEPHA
+1519 HEPRILTVISNGQKLIDEEHEASPEFKQLIDELTARWQELKDA
-1524 IEQRK
+1524 IENRK
-1529 NNLAQWE
+1529 NNLSQWE

-1706 DQMIGMGHSD
+1706 DQMIAMGHSD

-1735 ELIETRT
+1735 ELIETRMPSVFVFNLAMLAASRELHKYFHDCKDT
-1742 QREGARRQRRAR
+1742 LQR
-1754 PRRAQRRRAAT
+1754 
-1765 QAPHLHAGPHH
+1765 
-1776 AAAPVRASETARGV
+1776 VSEKARGV
-1790 SDELGRDALSVG
+1790 SDELGRDAISVG
-1802 ALQRKQLLHTRD
+1802 ALQRKHHNFMQDLSTLQQQVEAISSECSRLGASYAGDKALEITRREAEVREAWAALQAACAARRAKLEDADDLYRFLSQVRTLALWMDDVVRQMNTGEKPRD

-1832 DTRED
+1832 ETRED
-1837 NFSACISLGKELLS
+1837 NFAACISLGRELLG
-1851 RQHYAATDIKE
+1851 RQHYASADIKD
-1862 KLLQLT
+1862 KLQQLN

-1884 LQLSE
+1884 LQLILEVSDELGRDAISVGALQRKHHNFMQDLSTLQQQVEAISSE
-1889 SSELGHTID
+1889 CSRLGASYAGDKALEITRREAEVREAWAALQAACAARRAKLEDADDLYRFLSQVRTLALWMDDVVRQMNTGEKPRDVSGVELLMNNHQSLKAEIETREDNFAACISLGRELLGRQHYASADIKDKLQQLNNQRNALLRRWEERWENLQLILEVYQFARDAAVAEAWLIAQEPYLMSQELGHTID

-1920 FSALQRLTTLELREA
+1920 FSALQRLTTLELKGA
-1935 TLWPS
+1935 TLWPIAR
-1940 VQPWDKYDESTFT
+1940 PWDKCDESTFLY
-1953 FQPPPPMKR
+1953 QPPSISHKNTQQTLEVTPTNIR
-1962 NSLPSVYNYPNEPPV
+1962 PV
-1977 GAVVKEIIHKSG
+1977 GDVVEDIIRNTG
-1989 KYKMTEQIQP
+1989 KYQISEKLKLKLHVNYQNNEA
-1999 RQLTLDFSKQFAP
+1999 SK
-2012 NDSYLWTKVGNNSL
+2012 NDSFLWSVVTNNSL
-2026 STISEFSSPPI
+2026 STISEISSPPMTPLK
-2037 SPLKRNTL
+2037 SPLS
-2045 TPDIYS
+2045 PEIYS
-2051 SVFFEYPA
+2051 SVFFEYPFTY
-2059 ESENN
+2059 EK
-2064 PCSISLSC
+2064 PDIRLSC

-2082 SLHIFPNVSLLRHAS
+2082 YQLVYPNVSLIRHNS
-2097 SSSSK
+2097 TVSSK

-2108 FFRKWSRKSKTPEPD
+2108 IISKISKKIRLSDDSDKSEI
-2123 SVSDVAVLSL
+2123 AVLSL
-2133 PGLTSSNKAVN
+2133 PGLSSHSKTVN
-2144 DLGKDVKTI
+2144 DLPREVKHI
-2153 PLNSSLILLA
+2153 PLSSSLLLLF
-2163 QTRTLLYPE
+2163 QTRKLLFPE
-2172 AEWYYTYLDSFEVK
+2172 GAWYYNYLDCFEVK

-2192 EAAEAAEREKR
+2192 EAAEAAERER
-2203 EREAAEAA
+2203 VEREAA
-2211 AAAAAKD
+2211 AAAEAAR
-2218 QHVVSHAEASPRP
+2218 AELEAQQRASE
-2231 ATPPAAP
+2231 TVDAP
-2238 VPAPALTPTP
+2238 QPHDASSPAPEPEAPPSPTSTPSP
-2248 PPASAAVERPGP
+2248 PPAQDLPRPST
-2260 SKQTPAK
+2260 SKPTPAK
-2267 PARLSTAGSSSSPA
+2267 PARLSTGGSSSTPA
-2281 TPSSSGKVK
+2281 TPSTSGKTK
-2290 SRSRSKSPF
+2290 TRSRSKSPF
-2299 RSFRWKTAKKL
+2299 RSFRWRTAKKL

-2321 GASPASED
+2321 GASPAGED
-2329 EGVEGTLVRK
+2329 EGFEGTLMRK
-2339 HEWESAAKRASN
+2339 HEWESGTKRASN
-2351 RSWDKVYVVA
+2351 RSWDKVYAVA
-2361 KDGRMSFYKDQKAY
+2361 KDGRMSFYKDQKSFRAT
-2375 KSAPDQCWR
+2375 PEQTWR
-2384 GEAPLDLNGAVVE
+2384 GEPPLDLTGAVVE

-2411 RLAMGAEFL
+2411 RLGSGAEFL
-2420 LQAHDDSE
+2420 LQAHDEAE
-2428 MSWWLEAL
+2428 MSAWLGAL
-2436 RARTAAPASRSHTLP
+2436 SARLAAPTPRSHTLP
-2451 APSKDEPKRRS
+2451 APSAEPKRRS

-2467 KKSCFTNFL
+2467 KKSVQ
-2476 HIEPLPPRSIPICRK
+2476 
-2491 LLDESKRRSFT
+2491 T
-2502 LKKKFFGDNGGPIT
+2502 LTFF
-2516 IWDNSTE
+2516 
-2523 ELPRFWAEPI
+2523 
-2533 SRSYHEEVGMVE
+2533 
-2545 AEKIRSAEQLMEE
+2545 
-2558 NRTQDRI
+2558 
-2565 VASIAPI
+2565 
-2572 ALPEGIEL
+2572 
-2580 FMTFDGETGV
+2580 
-2590 AAGYGR
+2590 
-2596 TSDLSHVALR
+2596 
-2606 IVSTFYCRSVFGFT
+2606 
-2620 VTEWNMCTDGLG
+2620 
-2632 GVGDMTVPNL
+2632 
-2642 PNIFLIGFALL
+2642 
-2653 ALTAAYEDVVVEYH
+2653 
-2667 DSIVIPNAARIKAEK
+2667 
-2682 ERIFAQQGEVQ
+2682 
-2693 HSDGRIVGGAV
+2693 
-2704 SAVGAHPYL
+2704 
-2713 VKSLVTCCSSLLSQN
+2713 
-2728 SLVTAAH
+2728 
-2735 CWLDTRQQAWQF
+2735 
-2747 TVVLGSNWLYTGGTR
+2747 
-2762 IATSNVVMSQCNPFT
+2762 
-2777 PPSLANDVAMIY
+2777 
-2789 LLTNVWYSDTIQP
+2789 YSP
-2802 IALPSTSQLWETFAG
+2802 
-2817 EWAIAAGYGKTSEA
+2817 
-2831 QTGIS
+2831 
-2836 TNSITSHV
+2836 
-2844 NIQVISVAQC
+2844 
-2854 QAVFG
+2854 
-2859 NWALASNICTNDAG
+2859 
-2873 VVGICSGDSGGPLH
+2873 
-2887 INHWGQNILGGL
+2887 
-2899 LINLLS
+2899 
-2905 GGLSACGSSLISQN
+2905 
-2919 RAVTAAHCWFD
+2919 
-2930 GWNQAWQFT
+2930 
-2939 IALGTNM
+2939 
-2946 LFYGGTRIATSQVV
+2946 
-2960 LHPQWNTATLA
+2960 
-2971 NDVAVIYLPQNVW
+2971 
-2984 YSNTIQP
+2984 
-2991 IALPSSSQLWETFVG
+2991 
-3006 EWAVAAGYG
+3006 
-3015 KTNDAQTGVSTNSV
+3015 
-3029 ISHVNIQVISVAQCQ
+3029 
-3044 AVFGSWAL
+3044 
-3052 ASNICTNGAGGV
+3052 
-3064 GICSGDSGGPLY
+3064 
-3076 INRWGQNI
+3076 
-3084 LVGISSFVAAAGCQL
+3084 
-3099 GHPSAFARVTSFHSF
+3099 
-3114 ITQNM
+3114 

>member
-1 MTSSECYDLIRRGVD
+1 MTTDISVSRWDPSVGHGQEIIDEIEYDG
-16 IEVPGLEVYY
+16 GN
-26 DKVVLELRERATATR
+26 
-41 SSSRVTRIDYCT
+41 SSSRLFERSRIKA
-53 QHQLNPVSSMAAS
+53 LA
-66 AQHVQPQSRGSEPI
+66 
-80 WSPRRGR
+80 
-87 PHWRKYIE
+87 
-95 HHIDFKHYSPTDER
+95 DER

-119 WVNSHLVRVGHRIGD
+119 WVNSHLVRVGFRIGD
-134 LYVDMRDGKMLIKLL
+134 LYVDMRDGKMLIRLL

-196 DGNPRLNLGLIWTI
+196 DGNPRLSLGLIWTI

-275 LIQFEKLHRSNPMH
+275 LVQFEKLHRSNPIH

-301 LGLTKLLDAEEITKK
+301 LGLTKLLDAEDIAVDHPDEKSIITYVVTYYHYF
-316 ISKLKQETV
+316 SKMKQETV

-338 ENDAMVQEYESLTS
+338 ENDKMMQEYESLTS

-418 KPYTP
+418 RPYTP
-423 REGKMIHDINR
+423 REGRMIHDINR
-434 AWERLEKSEHER
+434 AWETLEKAEHER

-514 HDMER
+514 EER
-519 VMARRDNVLRLW
+519 VQAVVAVCSELQAERYHDIERVCARRDNVLRLW

-561 LDSMEEIKLRLLTDD
+561 LDSMEEIKMRLLTDD

-588 QKHALVVVGQSQR
+588 QKHALVEADINVLGERVKVVVGQSQR
-601 FLEQEEGG
+601 FLEGEGG
-609 YRPCDPAITVE
+609 AYRPCDPAVTVD

-692 EADVAAHEP
+692 EADVLAHEP
-701 QLMSVAGVGDEL
+701 QLMSVAAVGDEL
-713 VSQGHFGADRIQ
+713 ISQGHFGADRIQ

-735 NHLLDVASLRKNRLD
+735 NHLLDLVSLRKSRLD
-750 AAVRYHQLVSSEDTG
+750 AAVRYHQLFADADDIDNWMLDTLRLVSSEDTG

-790 VIQQLKQQASELS
+790 VIQQLKQQAQELS
-803 PEDASS
+803 PEDANSG
-809 TEVLERLAAIDARH
+809 EVRERLAAIDARH

-857 AEKDRMLDTML
+857 AEKHRMLDTML
-868 PPKDIDDVE
+868 PPSDIDDVE

-906 LVHVEHPQAPRIQER
+906 LVHVEHPQAPRIQDR
-921 QARLNAAWGQLR
+921 QHQLNHAWSALR
-933 DKAEA
+933 EKAEA

-974 NLEMDLNGVMT
+974 DLEMDLNGVMT

-1000 QARISSLEGEANAI
+1000 QARISSLESEASAI
-1014 EEEHPE
+1014 ENEHPE
-1020 EAALIRER
+1020 EAQLIRER
-1028 VLKERDSKLEEAGD
+1028 VEQITQNWEQLTHMLKERDSKLEEAGD

-1063 VASEDTPSSLAEAEK
+1063 VASEDIPSSLPEAEK

-1093 RDEYA
+1093 KDEYA

-1167 THQEL
+1167 AHQEH

-1184 QAENMIKEHE
+1184 QAENIIKEHE

-1220 KHFDADKIQRKA
+1220 RHFDADKIQRKA
-1232 DNIEQRRAAN
+1232 ENIEARRNAN
-1242 REKAVQQMEKLQD
+1242 REKALNLMEKLQD

-1310 RLFAVQNAAEDL
+1310 RLFAVQNAAEEL
-1322 MKQKPEFAEV
+1322 MKQKPEFVEV
-1332 ISPKMSELQ
+1332 ISPKMHELQ

-1348 TTTKDKGERLFD
+1348 TTTKEKGERLFD
-1360 ANREVLIHQTCDD
+1360 ANREVLLHQTCDD

-1385 ENTDT
+1385 QSTDT
-1390 GTDLASVNI
+1390 GSDLASVNI

-1432 PDKMD
+1432 PDKME
-1437 EIKEKKKLVEHRFEQ
+1437 EIKEKKKTVEHRFEQ
-1452 LKAPLLDRQRQLAK
+1452 LKAPLLERQRHLAK

-1478 DENLWVHEKMPLATS
+1478 DEKLWVQEKMPLATS

-1508 KNQSLKTETDN
+1508 KTQSLKTETDN
-1519 HEPHA
+1519 HEPRILTVISNGQKLIDEGHESSPEFKQLIDELTARWRELKDA
-1524 IEQRK
+1524 IEERK
-1529 NNLAQWE
+1529 NNLSQWE
-1536 KAQQYLFDAN
+1536 KAHQYLFDAN

-1600 QLTSEEHPLSEQIS
+1600 QLTAEEHPLSEQIS

-1687 ARETQAVGSER
+1687 ARETQSVGSER
-1698 VATAERIA
+1698 VGTAERIA
-1706 DQMIGMGHSD
+1706 DQMIAMGHSD

-1742 QREGARRQRRAR
+1742 QMLAASRELHKYFHDCKDTLQRVNER
-1754 PRRAQRRRAAT
+1754 
-1765 QAPHLHAGPHH
+1765 
-1776 AAAPVRASETARGV
+1776 ARGV
-1790 SDELGRDALSVG
+1790 SDELGRDAISVS
-1802 ALQRKQLLHTRD
+1802 ALQRKHHNFMQDLTTLQQQVESIKSECSRLGASYAGEKAAEITRREREVADAWAALQAACRARRAKLEDADRLYRFLSQVRTLTLWMDDVVRQMNTGEKPRD

-1837 NFSACISLGKELLS
+1837 NFSACISLGKELLA
-1851 RQHYAATDIKE
+1851 RQHYASADIKE

-1884 LQLSE
+1884 LQLILEVYQFARDAAVAEAWLIAQEPYLMSQ
-1889 SSELGHTID
+1889 ELGHTID

-1920 FSALQRLTTLELREA
+1920 FSALQRLTTLERREVS
-1935 TLWPS
+1935 LWPKE
-1940 VQPWDKYDESTFT
+1940 QPWDACDESEFVYHHPAPSFT
-1953 FQPPPPMKR
+1953 KPPLTLTIEQHSPQ
-1962 NSLPSVYNYPNEPPV
+1962 V
-1977 GAVVKEIIHKSG
+1977 GEVVREIIINSG
-1989 KYKMTEQIQP
+1989 KY
-1999 RQLTLDFSKQFAP
+1999 QLPEKFKVKIVNS
-2012 NDSYLWTKVGNNSL
+2012 DSSSNSIKKNESFLWNVARNSL
-2026 STISEFSSPPI
+2026 STISESSSAPM
-2037 SPLKRNTL
+2037 SPA

-2051 SVFFEYPA
+2051 SVFFMYTNAREK
-2059 ESENN
+2059 SDDR
-2064 PCSISLSC
+2064 LSC
-2072 IDFILWERLS
+2072 IDFILWDRL
-2082 SLHIFPNVSLLRHAS
+2082 FYQGVYPNVSLLRS
-2097 SSSSK
+2097 KSSSSK
-2102 SGSIKR
+2102 SSIKR
-2108 FFRKWSRKSKTPEPD
+2108 VFKRLSKKIKPVD
-2123 SVSDVAVLSL
+2123 SELSGEVAVLSL
-2133 PGLTSSNKAVN
+2133 PGLSESNDVIN
-2144 DLGKDVKTI
+2144 DLGKEVKNI
-2153 PLNSSLILLA
+2153 PLSSSLPLLS
-2163 QTRTLLYPE
+2163 QTRHFIGPE
-2172 AEWYYTYLDSFEVK
+2172 GAWYFNYLDGFEVK

-2211 AAAAAKD
+2211 AAAAAAQD
-2218 QHVVSHAEASPRP
+2218 ALDRAD
-2231 ATPPAAP
+2231 TPHEQPAAN
-2238 VPAPALTPTP
+2238 
-2248 PPASAAVERPGP
+2248 
-2260 SKQTPAK
+2260 
-2267 PARLSTAGSSSSPA
+2267 
-2281 TPSSSGKVK
+2281 
-2290 SRSRSKSPF
+2290 
-2299 RSFRWKTAKKL
+2299 
-2310 LAGAHHSDDEE
+2310 E

-2351 RSWDKVYVVA
+2351 RSWDKLYVVA
-2361 KDGRMSFYKDQKAY
+2361 KDGRMSFYKDQKSY
-2375 KSAPDQCWR
+2375 KSSPEQYWR
-2384 GEAPLDLNGAVVE
+2384 GESPLDLNGAVVE

-2411 RLAMGAEFL
+2411 RLSSGAEFL
-2420 LQAHDDSE
+2420 LQAHDEAE
-2428 MSWWLEAL
+2428 MSWWLESL
-2436 RARTAAPASRSHTLP
+2436 RARTQAPAARSHTLP
-2451 APSKDEPKRRS
+2451 APANAEPKRRS

-2467 KKSCFTNFL
+2467 KN
-2476 HIEPLPPRSIPICRK
+2476 
-2491 LLDESKRRSFT
+2491 
-2502 LKKKFFGDNGGPIT
+2502 
-2516 IWDNSTE
+2516 
-2523 ELPRFWAEPI
+2523 
-2533 SRSYHEEVGMVE
+2533 
-2545 AEKIRSAEQLMEE
+2545 
-2558 NRTQDRI
+2558 
-2565 VASIAPI
+2565 
-2572 ALPEGIEL
+2572 
-2580 FMTFDGETGV
+2580 
-2590 AAGYGR
+2590 
-2596 TSDLSHVALR
+2596 
-2606 IVSTFYCRSVFGFT
+2606 
-2620 VTEWNMCTDGLG
+2620 
-2632 GVGDMTVPNL
+2632 
-2642 PNIFLIGFALL
+2642 
-2653 ALTAAYEDVVVEYH
+2653 
-2667 DSIVIPNAARIKAEK
+2667 
-2682 ERIFAQQGEVQ
+2682 
-2693 HSDGRIVGGAV
+2693 
-2704 SAVGAHPYL
+2704 
-2713 VKSLVTCCSSLLSQN
+2713 
-2728 SLVTAAH
+2728 
-2735 CWLDTRQQAWQF
+2735 
-2747 TVVLGSNWLYTGGTR
+2747 
-2762 IATSNVVMSQCNPFT
+2762 
-2777 PPSLANDVAMIY
+2777 
-2789 LLTNVWYSDTIQP
+2789 
-2802 IALPSTSQLWETFAG
+2802 
-2817 EWAIAAGYGKTSEA
+2817 
-2831 QTGIS
+2831 
-2836 TNSITSHV
+2836 
-2844 NIQVISVAQC
+2844 
-2854 QAVFG
+2854 
-2859 NWALASNICTNDAG
+2859 
-2873 VVGICSGDSGGPLH
+2873 
-2887 INHWGQNILGGL
+2887 
-2899 LINLLS
+2899 
-2905 GGLSACGSSLISQN
+2905 
-2919 RAVTAAHCWFD
+2919 
-2930 GWNQAWQFT
+2930 
-2939 IALGTNM
+2939 
-2946 LFYGGTRIATSQVV
+2946 
-2960 LHPQWNTATLA
+2960 
-2971 NDVAVIYLPQNVW
+2971 
-2984 YSNTIQP
+2984 
-2991 IALPSSSQLWETFVG
+2991 
-3006 EWAVAAGYG
+3006 
-3015 KTNDAQTGVSTNSV
+3015 
-3029 ISHVNIQVISVAQCQ
+3029 
-3044 AVFGSWAL
+3044 
-3052 ASNICTNGAGGV
+3052 
-3064 GICSGDSGGPLY
+3064 
-3076 INRWGQNI
+3076 
-3084 LVGISSFVAAAGCQL
+3084 
-3099 GHPSAFARVTSFHSF
+3099 
-3114 ITQNM
+3114 